1 MELVTEYLDLL
12 AKLHVLIEQG
22 EDEGEEAEALRCR
35 MDVLWYKMTP
45 EEIAQV
51 RRGKRKSD

>member
-1 MELVTEYLDLL
+1 VTEYLDLL